1 MNDYCLRARDQ
12 RKPIKKRFQ
21 CFPSPKPIPFS
32 IPIPNASE
40 VVIIGRGIVGVCTAI
55 FLANRDVQV
64 TLLEKGRIAAEE
76 SSRNWGWIR
85 KQGRDADELPIVIE
99 ACRLWQQLADECLE
113 DIGLRQTGVTYV
125 ARTAKDMA
133 AFEDFMKIAAAHD
146 LDTRLVDG
154 NDVSSV
160 ASGMSRRFSGAMTT
174 PGVMLVSAKL

>member
-1 MNDYCLRARDQ
+1 M
-12 RKPIKKRFQ
+12 
-21 CFPSPKPIPFS
+21 
-32 IPIPNASE
+32 
-40 VVIIGRGIVGVCTAI
+40 CTAI

-133 AFEDFMKIAAAHD
+133 AFEDFMNRRCPRSRHAPCRRQRCVIRG
-146 LDTRLVDG
+146 LRYESEVQRG
-154 NDVSSV
+154 NDY
-160 ASGMSRRFSGAMTT
+160 
-174 PGVMLVSAKL
+174 PGGHARLR